1 MGSTN
6 KRLGVCVDREGID
19 VEVVDSWLEMLPD
32 FTFKLLQSGFEK
44 F

>member
-1 MGSTN
+1 MGEIDAI
-6 KRLGVCVDREGID
+6 LGVCVDREGID
-19 VEVVDSWLEMLPD
+19 VEVVDPWLEKLPD